1 MDTPATTTNKAG
13 ATPAIAFAGGGPAS
27 LVAAI
32 ALARR
37 GIATTIFERD

>member
-1 MDTPATTTNKAG
+1 MTDNNTG
-13 ATPAIAFAGGGPAS
+13 DIAVVGGGPAG

-37 GIATTIFERD
+37 GIRTTVF